1 LCSRSKYA
9 FKTFFILTE
18 NFSIDEAKKEG
29 IADATVSS
37 ASTTPTPKAI
47 PSVPDTPKKEPQEPL
62 KVDPEVE
69 KKVLMVLCDINLDIP
84 CNAAIIADHTT
95 KALERGVTLAS
106 IEVLLQNFASQQLI
120 RWDLIFK

>member
-1 LCSRSKYA
+1 MYPKHFLFSLK
-9 FKTFFILTE
+9 I
-18 NFSIDEAKKEG
+18 FSIDEAKKDG
-29 IADATVSS
+29 LSDPTVSS
-37 ASTTPTPKAI
+37 ASTTPMPKSDTI
-47 PSVPDTPKKEPQEPL
+47 PPVPDTSKKEPQEPL
-62 KVDPEVE
+62 KVDLEVE

-120 RWDLIFK
+120 RWD